1 MIEEDVKLL
10 GITWDVLSRTSDH
23 FEALSNYCE
32 QMIREGK
39 AFADDT
45 DAALMKEER
54 EQKKDSV
61 NRNNSVAKNL
71 QIWEEMKKGSENG
84 LRFCIRAKLSMQSPN
99 GAMRDPTIYRCKP
112 EPHITTGDKYK

>member
-1 MIEEDVKLL
+1 VIEEDVKLL

-71 QIWEEMKKGSENG
+71 QIWEEM
-84 LRFCIRAKLSMQSPN
+84 
-99 GAMRDPTIYRCKP
+99 
-112 EPHITTGDKYK
+112 